1 MVRIFFLED
10 KYSLKRNQ
18 IPDIIR
24 FPDKFLTN
32 KVYWPLMMF
41 SKNKVFNL
49 TMPSMS
55 IATQRETKNFALC
68 LSIAFIGMLI
78 NTPVAKATE
87 ATQVITISEL
97 ITTVVR
103 NNPELLASKQS
114 LDAATA
120 GITSAKAFPN
130 PRLEVQSGR
139 YNEHN
144 PAALSGRANGMG
156 IAQLIENPALRNA
169 RVEGAFYNQS
179 RSAQVVVM
187 TENELI
193 AETKRRAY
201 EYLLRKEE
209 TIAAFDALGLLEQIR
224 ERVKVRVETGEAG
237 RYELI
242 KSDAEI
248 INARQ
253 REQTARLQVQQA
265 AISLNRLAAG
275 RLPPSWELNAQLSDK
290 LQVPDLELLKQSA
303 VIENPEIKQLVA
315 ELARSRSKI
324 NEVEASRW
332 PGVEIRVSQLREPEA
347 RQNMIGLS
355 VQLPILD
362 QRAGPRAEAIAERE
376 RAIVRL
382 EGRKA
387 ELLQQIELAWK
398 SVQIARTRIDALSEG
413 AMRDAEATLKVAQA
427 AYRFGERGILEVLDA
442 ERVLR
447 SVRNDLLLARY
458 QLQASLIE
466 LDTLA
471 GRHVAKSE

>member
-1 MVRIFFLED
+1 MGSSILR
-10 KYSLKRNQ
+10 S
-18 IPDIIR
+18 
-24 FPDKFLTN
+24 N
-32 KVYWPLMMF
+32 KNSTAY
-41 SKNKVFNL
+41 
-49 TMPSMS
+49 MS
-55 IATQRETKNFALC
+55 IAFLSMMVGLAAPARAETIQIITINE
-68 LSIAFIGMLI
+68 LI
-78 NTPVAKATE
+78 NTV
-87 ATQVITISEL
+87 VI
-97 ITTVVR
+97 
-103 NNPELLASKQS
+103 NNPELLASRQS

-120 GITSAKAFPN
+120 GITSAKALPN
-130 PRLEVQSGR
+130 PRLEMQSGR
-139 YNEHN
+139 YNEQN
-144 PAALSGRANGMG
+144 PAALSGRANGIG
-156 IAQLIENPALRNA
+156 VVQLIENPALRNA
-169 RVEGAFYNQS
+169 RTEGAIHNRS

-224 ERVKVRVETGEAG
+224 ERVKVRVQTGEAG

-275 RLPPSWELNAQLSDK
+275 RLPSAWELNAQLSDK
-290 LQVPDLELLKQSA
+290 LQVPDLELLKQTA
-303 VIENPEIKQLVA
+303 LVENPEIKQLVA

-324 NEVEASRW
+324 NEAEASLW

-387 ELLQQIELAWK
+387 ELLQQIELTWK

-413 AMRDAEATLKVAQA
+413 AMRDAESTLKVAQA

>member
-1 MVRIFFLED
+1 
-10 KYSLKRNQ
+10 
-18 IPDIIR
+18 
-24 FPDKFLTN
+24 
-32 KVYWPLMMF
+32 
-41 SKNKVFNL
+41 
-49 TMPSMS
+49 MPSS
-55 IATQRETKNFALC
+55 KLFSLSHSVVVSLCASLGLALS
-68 LSIAFIGMLI
+68 LTHAQ
-78 NTPVAKATE
+78 ATE
-87 ATQVITISEL
+87 AVQVLTINEL
-97 ITTVVR
+97 ISAVVR
-103 NNPELLASKQS
+103 HNPELQASKRS
-114 LDAATA
+114 LDSATA
-120 GITSAKAFPN
+120 GITSAKALPN
-130 PRLEVQSGR
+130 PRLEVHSGR
-139 YNEHN
+139 QNEFN
-144 PAALSGRANGMG
+144 PAALSGRASGVG
-156 IAQLIENPALRNA
+156 ISQLIENPALRNA
-169 RVEGAFYNQS
+169 RIEGALNLRASSVQ
-179 RSAQVVVM
+179 AVAM

-209 TIAAFDALGLLEQIR
+209 TLAAFDALGLLEQIR

-237 RYELI
+237 KYELI

-275 RLPPSWELNAQLSDK
+275 QLPSAWELNAQLSDK
-290 LQVPDLELLKQSA
+290 LIVPELELLKQSA
-303 VIENPEIKQLVA
+303 LLDNPEIKQLSA
-315 ELARSRSKI
+315 ELERARARI
-324 NEVEASRW
+324 NEAEASRW
-332 PGVEIRVSQLREPEA
+332 QGVEVRLSQLREPEA

-376 RAIVRL
+376 RALVRL

-398 SVQIARTRIDALSEG
+398 SVQISRTRIDALSEG

-447 SVRNDLLLARY
+447 SVRGDLLLARY
-458 QLQASLIE
+458 QLQAALIE

-471 GRHVAKSE
+471 GRHSVKSE

>member
-1 MVRIFFLED
+1 L
-10 KYSLKRNQ
+10 
-18 IPDIIR
+18 
-24 FPDKFLTN
+24 PDKFLTN
-32 KVYWPLMMF
+32 NTDMKF
-41 SKNKVFNL
+41 FKHKVFNL
-49 TMPSMS
+49 TINSMGSSTLRSNKKPTAYMS
-55 IATQRETKNFALC
+55 IAVLSMMVVLAAPLRAETIQIITINE
-68 LSIAFIGMLI
+68 LI
-78 NTPVAKATE
+78 NTV
-87 ATQVITISEL
+87 VI
-97 ITTVVR
+97 
-103 NNPELLASKQS
+103 NNPELLASRQS

-120 GITSAKAFPN
+120 GITTAKALPN
-130 PRLEVQSGR
+130 PRLEMQSGR
-139 YNEHN
+139 YNEQN
-144 PAALSGRANGMG
+144 PAALSGRGNGIG
-156 IAQLIENPALRNA
+156 VAQLIENPALRSA
-169 RVEGAFYNQS
+169 RADGALHNRS

-248 INARQ
+248 YNARQ
-253 REQTARLQVQQA
+253 REQTSRLQVQQA

-275 RLPPSWELNAQLSDK
+275 RLPSSWELNAQLSDK
-290 LQVPDLELLKQSA
+290 LLVPDLELLKQTA
-303 VIENPEIKQLVA
+303 LVENPEIKQLVA

-324 NEVEASRW
+324 NEAEASRW

-355 VQLPILD
+355 VQIPILD

-387 ELLQQIELAWK
+387 ELLQQIEFAWK

-413 AMRDAEATLKVAQA
+413 ALRDAEATLRVAQA

-471 GRHVAKSE
+471 GRHVSKSE

>member
-68 LSIAFIGMLI
+68 LSIAFIGLLI

-303 VIENPEIKQLVA
+303 IIENPEIKQLVA

-324 NEVEASRW
+324 NEAEASRW

>member
-1 MVRIFFLED
+1 M
-10 KYSLKRNQ
+10 
-18 IPDIIR
+18 
-24 FPDKFLTN
+24 KFL
-32 KVYWPLMMF
+32 KQA
-41 SKNKVFNL
+41 VFNL
-49 TMPSMS
+49 TINSMGSPSLRLNKILTTSMS
-55 IATQRETKNFALC
+55 IAVLSMMVVVAAPLRAETIQIITINE
-68 LSIAFIGMLI
+68 LI
-78 NTPVAKATE
+78 NTV
-87 ATQVITISEL
+87 VI
-97 ITTVVR
+97 
-103 NNPELLASKQS
+103 NNPELLASRQS

-120 GITSAKAFPN
+120 GITTAKALPN
-130 PRLEVQSGR
+130 PRLEMQSGR
-139 YNEHN
+139 YNEQN
-144 PAALSGRANGMG
+144 PAALSGRGNGIG
-156 IAQLIENPALRNA
+156 VAQLIENPALRSA
-169 RVEGAFYNQS
+169 RAEGALHNRS

-248 INARQ
+248 YNARQ
-253 REQTARLQVQQA
+253 REQTARLQTQQA

-275 RLPPSWELNAQLSDK
+275 RLPSSWELNAQLSDK
-290 LQVPDLELLKQSA
+290 LQVPDLELLKQTA
-303 VIENPEIKQLVA
+303 LAENPEIRQLVA

-324 NEVEASRW
+324 NEAEASRW

-376 RAIVRL
+376 RSIVRL

-387 ELLQQIELAWK
+387 ELLQQIELTWK

-413 AMRDAEATLKVAQA
+413 VLRDAEATLKVAQA

>member
-179 RSAQVVVM
+179 RSAQVVLM

-275 RLPPSWELNAQLSDK
+275 RLPVSWELNAQLSDK
-290 LQVPDLELLKQSA
+290 LQVPDLELLKQTA
-303 VIENPEIKQLVA
+303 IIENPEIKQLVA

-324 NEVEASRW
+324 NEAEASRW

>member
-1 MVRIFFLED
+1 M
-10 KYSLKRNQ
+10 
-18 IPDIIR
+18 
-24 FPDKFLTN
+24 KFLKQT
-32 KVYWPLMMF
+32 
-41 SKNKVFNL
+41 VFNL
-49 TMPSMS
+49 TINSMGSPSLRLNKILTTSMS
-55 IATQRETKNFALC
+55 IAVLSMMVVVAAPSRAETIQIITINE
-68 LSIAFIGMLI
+68 LI
-78 NTPVAKATE
+78 NTV
-87 ATQVITISEL
+87 VI
-97 ITTVVR
+97 
-103 NNPELLASKQS
+103 NNPELLASRQS

-120 GITSAKAFPN
+120 GITTAKALPN
-130 PRLEVQSGR
+130 PRLEMQSGR
-139 YNEHN
+139 YNEQN
-144 PAALSGRANGMG
+144 PAALSGRGNGIG
-156 IAQLIENPALRNA
+156 VAQLIENPALRSA
-169 RVEGAFYNQS
+169 RAEGALHNRS

-248 INARQ
+248 YNARQ
-253 REQTARLQVQQA
+253 REQTARLQTQQA

-275 RLPPSWELNAQLSDK
+275 RLPSSWELNAQLSDR
-290 LQVPDLELLKQSA
+290 LQVPDLELLKQTA
-303 VIENPEIKQLVA
+303 LAENPEIRQLVA

-324 NEVEASRW
+324 NEAEASRW

-387 ELLQQIELAWK
+387 ELLQQIELTWK

-413 AMRDAEATLKVAQA
+413 VLRDAEATLKVAQA

>member
-1 MVRIFFLED
+1 MGSPILRPN
-10 KYSLKRNQ
+10 KT
-18 IPDIIR
+18 
-24 FPDKFLTN
+24 LTT
-32 KVYWPLMMF
+32 YI
-41 SKNKVFNL
+41 
-49 TMPSMS
+49 S
-55 IATQRETKNFALC
+55 IAITSLMVGLVIPARAETL
-68 LSIAFIGMLI
+68 
-78 NTPVAKATE
+78 
-87 ATQVITISEL
+87 QVITINEL
-97 ITTVVR
+97 INTVVL
-103 NNPELLASKQS
+103 NNPDLSASRQS
-114 LDAATA
+114 LDAASA
-120 GITSAKAFPN
+120 GITSAKALPN
-130 PRLEVQSGR
+130 PRLEMQSGR
-139 YNEHN
+139 YNELN
-144 PAALSGRANGMG
+144 PAALSGRANGIG
-156 IAQLIENPALRNA
+156 VAQLIENPALRNA
-169 RVEGAFYNQS
+169 RIEGAFYNRS
-179 RSAQVVVM
+179 RSAQVVAM

-224 ERVKVRVETGEAG
+224 ERVKVRVQTGEAG

-275 RLPPSWELNAQLSDK
+275 KLPPTWELNAQLSDK
-290 LQVPDLELLKQSA
+290 LQVPDLELLKQTA
-303 VIENPEIKQLVA
+303 LIENPEIKQLVA
-315 ELARSRSKI
+315 ELDRSRAKI
-324 NEVEASRW
+324 NEAEASRW

-355 VQLPILD
+355 VQLPLLD

-376 RAIVRL
+376 RAIIRL

-387 ELLQQIELAWK
+387 ELLQQIELTWK

-413 AMRDAEATLKVAQA
+413 AMRDAESTLKVAQA

-471 GRHVAKSE
+471 GRHVTKPE

>member
-1 MVRIFFLED
+1 MKEI
-10 KYSLKRNQ
+10 Q
-18 IPDIIR
+18 IPAIIHL
-24 FPDKFLTN
+24 PDKFLTN
-32 KVYWPLMMF
+32 SVTMKLFKY
-41 SKNKVFNL
+41 KVFNL
-49 TMPSMS
+49 TINTMGSSTLRPKKTLTASLT
-55 IATQRETKNFALC
+55 IAVISLMAGLVVAAKAETLQTITINE
-68 LSIAFIGMLI
+68 LI
-78 NTPVAKATE
+78 NT
-87 ATQVITISEL
+87 
-97 ITTVVR
+97 VVL
-103 NNPELLASKQS
+103 NNPDLLASRQS

-120 GITSAKAFPN
+120 GITSAKALPN
-130 PRLEVQSGR
+130 PRLEIQSGR
-139 YNEHN
+139 HNEQN
-144 PAALSGRANGMG
+144 PAALSGRANGIG
-156 IAQLIENPALRNA
+156 VTQFIENPTLRNA
-169 RVEGAFYNQS
+169 RIEGAFHNRS

-275 RLPPSWELNAQLSDK
+275 KLPPTWELNAQLSDK
-290 LQVPDLELLKQSA
+290 LQVPDLELLKQTA
-303 VIENPEIKQLVA
+303 LIENPEIKQLVA
-315 ELARSRSKI
+315 ELDRSRAKI
-324 NEVEASRW
+324 SEAEASRW

-355 VQLPILD
+355 VQLPLLD
-362 QRAGPRAEAIAERE
+362 QRTGPRAEAIAERE
-376 RAIVRL
+376 RALVRL

-387 ELLQQIELAWK
+387 ELLQQIELTWK

-413 AMRDAEATLKVAQA
+413 AMRDAESTLKVAQA

-447 SVRNDLLLARY
+447 SVRSDLLLARY
-458 QLQASLIE
+458 QLQASLID

-471 GRHVAKSE
+471 GRHVIKPE

>member
-1 MVRIFFLED
+1 M
-10 KYSLKRNQ
+10 
-18 IPDIIR
+18 
-24 FPDKFLTN
+24 KFL
-32 KVYWPLMMF
+32 KQV
-41 SKNKVFNL
+41 VFNL
-49 TMPSMS
+49 TINSMGSPSLPLNKILTTSMS
-55 IATQRETKNFALC
+55 IAVLSMMVVVAAPLRAETIQIITINE
-68 LSIAFIGMLI
+68 LI
-78 NTPVAKATE
+78 NTV
-87 ATQVITISEL
+87 VI
-97 ITTVVR
+97 
-103 NNPELLASKQS
+103 NNPELLASRQS

-120 GITSAKAFPN
+120 GITTAKALPN
-130 PRLEVQSGR
+130 PRLEMQSGR
-139 YNEHN
+139 YNEQN
-144 PAALSGRANGMG
+144 PAALSGRGNGIG
-156 IAQLIENPALRNA
+156 VAQLIENPALRSA
-169 RVEGAFYNQS
+169 RAEGALHNRS

-248 INARQ
+248 YNARQ
-253 REQTARLQVQQA
+253 REQTARLQTQQA

-275 RLPPSWELNAQLSDK
+275 RLPSSWELNAQLSDK
-290 LQVPDLELLKQSA
+290 LQVPDLELLKQTA
-303 VIENPEIKQLVA
+303 LAENPEIRQLVA

-324 NEVEASRW
+324 NEAEASRW

-376 RAIVRL
+376 RSIVRL

-387 ELLQQIELAWK
+387 ELLQQIELTWK

-413 AMRDAEATLKVAQA
+413 VLRDAEATLKVAQA

>member
-1 MVRIFFLED
+1 MGSSILRPN
-10 KYSLKRNQ
+10 KT
-18 IPDIIR
+18 
-24 FPDKFLTN
+24 LTT
-32 KVYWPLMMF
+32 YI
-41 SKNKVFNL
+41 
-49 TMPSMS
+49 S
-55 IATQRETKNFALC
+55 IASLMVGLVAPARAETL
-68 LSIAFIGMLI
+68 
-78 NTPVAKATE
+78 
-87 ATQVITISEL
+87 QVITINEL
-97 ITTVVR
+97 INTVVL
-103 NNPELLASKQS
+103 NNPELSASRQS
-114 LDAATA
+114 LDAASA
-120 GITSAKAFPN
+120 GITSAKALPN
-130 PRLEVQSGR
+130 PRLEMQSGR
-139 YNEHN
+139 YNELN
-144 PAALSGRANGMG
+144 PAALSGRANGIG
-156 IAQLIENPALRNA
+156 VAQLIENPALRNA
-169 RVEGAFYNQS
+169 RIDGAFYNRS
-179 RSAQVVVM
+179 RSAQVVAM

-224 ERVKVRVETGEAG
+224 ERVKVRVQTGEAG

-275 RLPPSWELNAQLSDK
+275 KLPPTWELNAQLSDK
-290 LQVPDLELLKQSA
+290 LQVPDLELLKQTA
-303 VIENPEIKQLVA
+303 LIENPEIKQLVA
-315 ELARSRSKI
+315 ELDRSRAKI
-324 NEVEASRW
+324 NEAEASRW

-355 VQLPILD
+355 VQLPLLD

-376 RAIVRL
+376 RAIIRL

-387 ELLQQIELAWK
+387 ELLQQIELTWK

-413 AMRDAEATLKVAQA
+413 AMRDAESTLKVAQA

-471 GRHVAKSE
+471 GRHVTKPE

>member
-275 RLPPSWELNAQLSDK
+275 RLPVSWELNAQLSDK

-303 VIENPEIKQLVA
+303 IIENPEIKQLVA

-324 NEVEASRW
+324 NEAEASRW

>member
-1 MVRIFFLED
+1 M
-10 KYSLKRNQ
+10 
-18 IPDIIR
+18 
-24 FPDKFLTN
+24 KFL
-32 KVYWPLMMF
+32 KH
-41 SKNKVFNL
+41 KVFNL
-49 TMPSMS
+49 IINSMGSSILRSNKNTTAYMS
-55 IATQRETKNFALC
+55 IAVLSMMVGLAAPARAETIQIITINE
-68 LSIAFIGMLI
+68 LI
-78 NTPVAKATE
+78 NTV
-87 ATQVITISEL
+87 VI
-97 ITTVVR
+97 
-103 NNPELLASKQS
+103 NNPELLASRQS

-120 GITSAKAFPN
+120 GITSAKALPN
-130 PRLEVQSGR
+130 PRLEMQSGR
-139 YNEHN
+139 YNEQN
-144 PAALSGRANGMG
+144 PAALSGRANGIG
-156 IAQLIENPALRNA
+156 VVQLIENPALRNA
-169 RVEGAFYNQS
+169 RTEGAIHNRS

-224 ERVKVRVETGEAG
+224 ERVKVRVQTGEAG

-275 RLPPSWELNAQLSDK
+275 RLPSAWELNAQLSDK
-290 LQVPDLELLKQSA
+290 LQVPDLELLKQTA
-303 VIENPEIKQLVA
+303 LVENPEIKQLVA

-324 NEVEASRW
+324 NEAEASLW

-387 ELLQQIELAWK
+387 ELLQQIELTWK

-413 AMRDAEATLKVAQA
+413 AMRDAESTLKVAQA

>member
-1 MVRIFFLED
+1 M
-10 KYSLKRNQ
+10 
-18 IPDIIR
+18 
-24 FPDKFLTN
+24 KFL
-32 KVYWPLMMF
+32 KQA
-41 SKNKVFNL
+41 VFNL
-49 TMPSMS
+49 TINSMGSPSLRLNKILTTSMS
-55 IATQRETKNFALC
+55 IAVLSMMVVVAAPLRAETIQIITINE
-68 LSIAFIGMLI
+68 LI
-78 NTPVAKATE
+78 NTV
-87 ATQVITISEL
+87 VI
-97 ITTVVR
+97 
-103 NNPELLASKQS
+103 NNPELLASRQS

-120 GITSAKAFPN
+120 GITTAKALPN
-130 PRLEVQSGR
+130 PRLEMQSGR
-139 YNEHN
+139 YNEQN
-144 PAALSGRANGMG
+144 PAALSGRGNGIG
-156 IAQLIENPALRNA
+156 VAQLIENPALRSA
-169 RVEGAFYNQS
+169 RAEGALHNRS

-248 INARQ
+248 YNARQ
-253 REQTARLQVQQA
+253 REQTARLQTQQA

-275 RLPPSWELNAQLSDK
+275 RLPSSWELNAQLSDK
-290 LQVPDLELLKQSA
+290 LQVPDLELLKQTA
-303 VIENPEIKQLVA
+303 LAENPEIRQLVA

-324 NEVEASRW
+324 NEAEASRW

-387 ELLQQIELAWK
+387 ELLQQIELTWK

-413 AMRDAEATLKVAQA
+413 VLRDAEATLRVAQA

>member
-1 MVRIFFLED
+1 MMVVVAAPLRAETI
-10 KYSLKRNQ
+10 Q
-18 IPDIIR
+18 I
-24 FPDKFLTN
+24 
-32 KVYWPLMMF
+32 
-41 SKNKVFNL
+41 
-49 TMPSMS
+49 
-55 IATQRETKNFALC
+55 
-68 LSIAFIGMLI
+68 
-78 NTPVAKATE
+78 
-87 ATQVITISEL
+87 ITISEL
-97 ITTVVR
+97 INTVVI
-103 NNPELLASKQS
+103 NNPELLASRQS

-120 GITSAKAFPN
+120 GITSAKALPN
-130 PRLEVQSGR
+130 PRLEMQSGR
-139 YNEHN
+139 YNELN
-144 PAALSGRANGMG
+144 PAALSGRGNGIG
-156 IAQLIENPALRNA
+156 VSQLIENPALRNA
-169 RVEGAFYNQS
+169 RAEGAIHNRS

-224 ERVKVRVETGEAG
+224 ERVKVRVQTGEAG

-275 RLPPSWELNAQLSDK
+275 RLPSSWELNAQLSDK
-290 LQVPDLELLKQSA
+290 LQVPDLELLKQTA
-303 VIENPEIKQLVA
+303 LVENPEIKQLVA

-324 NEVEASRW
+324 NEAEASLW

-387 ELLQQIELAWK
+387 ELLQHPNSKFYKLDIGIYQ
-398 SVQIARTRIDALSEG
+398 D
-413 AMRDAEATLKVAQA
+413 LKANMMNSGTFTKKA
-427 AYRFGERGILEVLDA
+427 INYNKLI
-442 ERVLR
+442 R
-447 SVRNDLLLARY
+447 SL
-458 QLQASLIE
+458 
-466 LDTLA
+466 T
-471 GRHVAKSE
+471 

>member
-1 MVRIFFLED
+1 MKFF
-10 KYSLKRNQ
+10 KY
-18 IPDIIR
+18 
-24 FPDKFLTN
+24 
-32 KVYWPLMMF
+32 
-41 SKNKVFNL
+41 KVFNL
-49 TMPSMS
+49 TIDSMGSSTLRSNKKLTAYMS
-55 IATQRETKNFALC
+55 IAVLSMMVGLAAPARAETIQIITINE
-68 LSIAFIGMLI
+68 LI
-78 NTPVAKATE
+78 NTV
-87 ATQVITISEL
+87 VI
-97 ITTVVR
+97 
-103 NNPELLASKQS
+103 NNPELLASRQS

-120 GITSAKAFPN
+120 GITSAKALPN
-130 PRLEVQSGR
+130 PRLEMQSGR
-139 YNEHN
+139 YNEQN
-144 PAALSGRANGMG
+144 PAALSGRANGIG
-156 IAQLIENPALRNA
+156 VVQLIENPALRNA
-169 RVEGAFYNQS
+169 RTEGAIHNRS

-224 ERVKVRVETGEAG
+224 ERVKVRVQTGEAG

-275 RLPPSWELNAQLSDK
+275 RLPSAWELNAQLSDK
-290 LQVPDLELLKQSA
+290 LQVPDLELLKQTA
-303 VIENPEIKQLVA
+303 LVENPEIKQLVA

-324 NEVEASRW
+324 NEAEASLW

-387 ELLQQIELAWK
+387 ELLQQIELTWK

-413 AMRDAEATLKVAQA
+413 AMRDAESTLKVAQA

>member
-1 MVRIFFLED
+1 M
-10 KYSLKRNQ
+10 
-18 IPDIIR
+18 
-24 FPDKFLTN
+24 PDKFLTN
-32 KVYWPLMMF
+32 IAAMKFL
-41 SKNKVFNL
+41 KHAVFNL
-49 TMPSMS
+49 IINSMGS
-55 IATQRETKNFALC
+55 STLHPKKTLTTYI
-68 LSIAFIGMLI
+68 SIAFISLMAGLASSSRAE
-78 NTPVAKATE
+78 TLQT
-87 ATQVITISEL
+87 ITISEL
-97 ITTVVR
+97 INTVVL
-103 NNPELLASKQS
+103 NNPELLASRQS

-120 GITSAKAFPN
+120 GITIAKALPN
-130 PRLEVQSGR
+130 PRLEMQSGR
-139 YNEHN
+139 YNEQN
-144 PAALSGRANGMG
+144 PASLSGRGNGIG
-156 IAQLIENPALRNA
+156 VSQLIENPALRNA
-169 RVEGAFYNQS
+169 RADGAIHNRS
-179 RSAQVVVM
+179 RSAQVVAM

-265 AISLNRLAAG
+265 AIALNRLAAG
-275 RLPPSWELNAQLSDK
+275 KLPTTWELNAQLSDK

-303 VIENPEIKQLVA
+303 LIQNPEIKQLVA
-315 ELARSRSKI
+315 ELDRSRAKI
-324 NEVEASRW
+324 NEAEASRW

-376 RAIVRL
+376 RSLIRL

-387 ELLQQIELAWK
+387 ELLQQIELTWK

-413 AMRDAEATLKVAQA
+413 AMRDAESTLKVAQA

>member
-1 MVRIFFLED
+1 M
-10 KYSLKRNQ
+10 
-18 IPDIIR
+18 
-24 FPDKFLTN
+24 KFL
-32 KVYWPLMMF
+32 KQA
-41 SKNKVFNL
+41 VFNL
-49 TMPSMS
+49 TINSMGSPSLRLNKILTTSMS
-55 IATQRETKNFALC
+55 IAVLSMMVVVAAPSRAETIQIITINE
-68 LSIAFIGMLI
+68 LI
-78 NTPVAKATE
+78 NTV
-87 ATQVITISEL
+87 VI
-97 ITTVVR
+97 
-103 NNPELLASKQS
+103 NNPELLASRQS

-120 GITSAKAFPN
+120 GITTAKALPN
-130 PRLEVQSGR
+130 PRLEMQSGR
-139 YNEHN
+139 YNEQN
-144 PAALSGRANGMG
+144 PAALSGRGNGIG
-156 IAQLIENPALRNA
+156 VAQLIENPALRSA
-169 RVEGAFYNQS
+169 RAEGALHNRS

-248 INARQ
+248 YNARQ
-253 REQTARLQVQQA
+253 REQTARLQTQQA

-275 RLPPSWELNAQLSDK
+275 RLPSSWELNAQLSDR
-290 LQVPDLELLKQSA
+290 LQVPDLELLKQTA
-303 VIENPEIKQLVA
+303 LAENPEIRQLVA

-324 NEVEASRW
+324 NEAEASRW

-376 RAIVRL
+376 RSIVRL

-387 ELLQQIELAWK
+387 ELLQQIELTWK

-413 AMRDAEATLKVAQA
+413 VLRDAEATLKVAQA

>member
-1 MVRIFFLED
+1 M
-10 KYSLKRNQ
+10 
-18 IPDIIR
+18 
-24 FPDKFLTN
+24 KFLKHT
-32 KVYWPLMMF
+32 
-41 SKNKVFNL
+41 VFNL
-49 TMPSMS
+49 TINSMGSS
-55 IATQRETKNFALC
+55 ILRPNKTLTAS
-68 LSIAFIGMLI
+68 LSIAVICLMAGL
-78 NTPVAKATE
+78 VAPARAETL
-87 ATQVITISEL
+87 QVITINEL
-97 ITTVVR
+97 INTVVL
-103 NNPELLASKQS
+103 NNPELSASRQS
-114 LDAATA
+114 LDAASA
-120 GITSAKAFPN
+120 GITSAKALPN
-130 PRLEVQSGR
+130 PRLEMQSGR
-139 YNEHN
+139 HNELN
-144 PAALSGRANGMG
+144 PAALSGRANGIG
-156 IAQLIENPALRNA
+156 VAQLIENPALRNA
-169 RVEGAFYNQS
+169 RIEGAFYNRS
-179 RSAQVVVM
+179 RSAQVVAM

-224 ERVKVRVETGEAG
+224 ERVKVRVQTGEAG

-275 RLPPSWELNAQLSDK
+275 KLPPTWELNAQLSDK
-290 LQVPDLELLKQSA
+290 LQVPDLELLKQTA
-303 VIENPEIKQLVA
+303 LIENPEIKQLVA
-315 ELARSRSKI
+315 ELDRSRAKI
-324 NEVEASRW
+324 NEAEASRW

-355 VQLPILD
+355 VQLPLLD

-376 RAIVRL
+376 RAIIRL

-387 ELLQQIELAWK
+387 ELLQQIELTWK

-413 AMRDAEATLKVAQA
+413 AMRDAESTLKVAQA

-471 GRHVAKSE
+471 GRHVVKPE

>member
-1 MVRIFFLED
+1 M
-10 KYSLKRNQ
+10 
-18 IPDIIR
+18 
-24 FPDKFLTN
+24 KFL
-32 KVYWPLMMF
+32 KQA
-41 SKNKVFNL
+41 VFNL
-49 TMPSMS
+49 TINSMGSPSLRLNKILTTSMS
-55 IATQRETKNFALC
+55 IAVLSMMVVVAAPLRAETIQIITINE
-68 LSIAFIGMLI
+68 LI
-78 NTPVAKATE
+78 NTV
-87 ATQVITISEL
+87 VI
-97 ITTVVR
+97 
-103 NNPELLASKQS
+103 NNPELLASRQS

-120 GITSAKAFPN
+120 GITTAKALPN
-130 PRLEVQSGR
+130 PRLEMQSGR
-139 YNEHN
+139 YNEQN
-144 PAALSGRANGMG
+144 PAALSGRGNGIG
-156 IAQLIENPALRNA
+156 VAQLIENPALRSA
-169 RVEGAFYNQS
+169 RAEGALHNRS

-248 INARQ
+248 YNARQ
-253 REQTARLQVQQA
+253 REQTARLQTQQA

-275 RLPPSWELNAQLSDK
+275 RLPSSWELNAQLSDK
-290 LQVPDLELLKQSA
+290 LQVPDLELLKQTA
-303 VIENPEIKQLVA
+303 LAENPEIRQLVA

-324 NEVEASRW
+324 NEAEASRW

-387 ELLQQIELAWK
+387 ELLQQIELTWK

-413 AMRDAEATLKVAQA
+413 VLRDAEATLKVAQA

>member
-1 MVRIFFLED
+1 M
-10 KYSLKRNQ
+10 
-18 IPDIIR
+18 
-24 FPDKFLTN
+24 KFL
-32 KVYWPLMMF
+32 KQA
-41 SKNKVFNL
+41 VFNL
-49 TMPSMS
+49 TINSMGSPSLRLNKILTTSMS
-55 IATQRETKNFALC
+55 IAVLSMMVVVAAPLRAETIQIITINE
-68 LSIAFIGMLI
+68 LI
-78 NTPVAKATE
+78 NTV
-87 ATQVITISEL
+87 VI
-97 ITTVVR
+97 
-103 NNPELLASKQS
+103 NNPELLASRQS

-120 GITSAKAFPN
+120 GITTAKALPN
-130 PRLEVQSGR
+130 PRLEMQSGR
-139 YNEHN
+139 YNEQN
-144 PAALSGRANGMG
+144 PAALSGRGNGIG
-156 IAQLIENPALRNA
+156 VAQLIENPALRSA
-169 RVEGAFYNQS
+169 RAEGALHNRS

-248 INARQ
+248 YNARQ
-253 REQTARLQVQQA
+253 REQTARLQTQQA

-275 RLPPSWELNAQLSDK
+275 RLPSSWELNAQLSDK
-290 LQVPDLELLKQSA
+290 LQVPDLELLKQTA
-303 VIENPEIKQLVA
+303 LVENPEIRQLTA

-324 NEVEASRW
+324 NEAEASRW

-387 ELLQQIELAWK
+387 ELLQQIELTWK

-413 AMRDAEATLKVAQA
+413 VLRDAEATLRVAQA

>member
-1 MVRIFFLED
+1 MVRIIFLED

-68 LSIAFIGMLI
+68 LSIAFIGMLA
-78 NTPVAKATE
+78 NTPVAKASET
-87 ATQVITISEL
+87 TQVITISEL

-303 VIENPEIKQLVA
+303 IIENPEIKQLVA

-324 NEVEASRW
+324 NEAEASRW

>member
-1 MVRIFFLED
+1 M
-10 KYSLKRNQ
+10 
-18 IPDIIR
+18 
-24 FPDKFLTN
+24 
-32 KVYWPLMMF
+32 
-41 SKNKVFNL
+41 
-49 TMPSMS
+49 
-55 IATQRETKNFALC
+55 
-68 LSIAFIGMLI
+68 
-78 NTPVAKATE
+78 
-87 ATQVITISEL
+87 
-97 ITTVVR
+97 
-103 NNPELLASKQS
+103 
-114 LDAATA
+114 
-120 GITSAKAFPN
+120 
-130 PRLEVQSGR
+130 QSGR
-139 YNEHN
+139 YNEQN
-144 PAALSGRANGMG
+144 PAALSGRANGIG
-156 IAQLIENPALRNA
+156 VAQLIENPALRNA
-169 RVEGAFYNQS
+169 RIEGAFYNRS
-179 RSAQVVVM
+179 RSAQVVAM

-224 ERVKVRVETGEAG
+224 ERVKVRVQTGEAG

-275 RLPPSWELNAQLSDK
+275 KLPPTWELNAQLSDK
-290 LQVPDLELLKQSA
+290 LQVPDLELLKQTA
-303 VIENPEIKQLVA
+303 LIENPEIKQLVA
-315 ELARSRSKI
+315 ELDRSRSKI
-324 NEVEASRW
+324 NEAEASLW

-387 ELLQQIELAWK
+387 ELLQQIELTWK

-413 AMRDAEATLKVAQA
+413 AMRDAESTLKVAQA

>member
-1 MVRIFFLED
+1 MGSSILRPN
-10 KYSLKRNQ
+10 KT
-18 IPDIIR
+18 
-24 FPDKFLTN
+24 LTA
-32 KVYWPLMMF
+32 
-41 SKNKVFNL
+41 S
-49 TMPSMS
+49 
-55 IATQRETKNFALC
+55 
-68 LSIAFIGMLI
+68 LSIAVICLMAGL
-78 NTPVAKATE
+78 VAPARAETL
-87 ATQVITISEL
+87 QVITINEL
-97 ITTVVR
+97 INTVVL
-103 NNPELLASKQS
+103 NNPELSASRQS
-114 LDAATA
+114 LDAASA
-120 GITSAKAFPN
+120 GITSAKALPN
-130 PRLEVQSGR
+130 PRLEMQSGR
-139 YNEHN
+139 HNELN
-144 PAALSGRANGMG
+144 PAALSGRANGIG
-156 IAQLIENPALRNA
+156 VAQLIENPALRNA
-169 RVEGAFYNQS
+169 RIEGAFYNRS
-179 RSAQVVVM
+179 RLAQVVAM

-224 ERVKVRVETGEAG
+224 ERVKVRVQTGEAG

-275 RLPPSWELNAQLSDK
+275 KLPPTWELNAQLSDK
-290 LQVPDLELLKQSA
+290 LQVPDLELLKQTA
-303 VIENPEIKQLVA
+303 LIENPEIKQLVA
-315 ELARSRSKI
+315 ELDRSRAKI
-324 NEVEASRW
+324 NEAEASRW

-355 VQLPILD
+355 VQLPLLD
-362 QRAGPRAEAIAERE
+362 QRAGPRTEAIAERE
-376 RAIVRL
+376 RAIIRL

-387 ELLQQIELAWK
+387 ELLQQIELTWK

-413 AMRDAEATLKVAQA
+413 AMRDAESTLKVAQA

-471 GRHVAKSE
+471 GRHVVKPE

>member
-1 MVRIFFLED
+1 MMVVFAAPLRAETI
-10 KYSLKRNQ
+10 Q
-18 IPDIIR
+18 IITI
-24 FPDKFLTN
+24 N
-32 KVYWPLMMF
+32 
-41 SKNKVFNL
+41 
-49 TMPSMS
+49 
-55 IATQRETKNFALC
+55 E
-68 LSIAFIGMLI
+68 LI
-78 NTPVAKATE
+78 NTV
-87 ATQVITISEL
+87 VI
-97 ITTVVR
+97 
-103 NNPELLASKQS
+103 NNPELLASRQS

-120 GITSAKAFPN
+120 GITTAKALPN
-130 PRLEVQSGR
+130 PRLEMQSGR
-139 YNEHN
+139 YNEQN
-144 PAALSGRANGMG
+144 PAALSGRANGIG
-156 IAQLIENPALRNA
+156 VAQLIENPALRNA
-169 RVEGAFYNQS
+169 RIEGAFYNRS
-179 RSAQVVVM
+179 RSAQVVAM

-193 AETKRRAY
+193 AETKRRTY

-224 ERVKVRVETGEAG
+224 ERVKVRVQTGEAG

-275 RLPPSWELNAQLSDK
+275 KLPPTWELNAQLSDK
-290 LQVPDLELLKQSA
+290 LQVPDLELLKQTA
-303 VIENPEIKQLVA
+303 LIENPEIKQLVA
-315 ELARSRSKI
+315 ELDRSRSKI
-324 NEVEASRW
+324 NEAEASLW

-387 ELLQQIELAWK
+387 ELLQQIELTWK

-413 AMRDAEATLKVAQA
+413 AMRDAESTLKVAQA